1 MRDLPRTGLKTMCP
15 AFIGRF
21 SSTVPPG
28 MSHSYFFSSLTPMCS
43 ITGLLLLFFSIFFL
57 LQYFWAPQEFPYLF
71 THILGCLCGLTL
83 CPSSKPSFLTPGCH
97 SWALPPCFQHC
108 SSQLHQAP
116 SVGRCCCFKSL
127 LFFTMVKIVLLLLL
141 MVVICPW
148 LPDYFCIS
156 RLITCSGSWEVRS
169 CPIPINLL

>member
-1 MRDLPRTGLKTMCP
+1 MRDLLRTGLKPMCP

-28 MSHSYFFSSLTPMCS
+28 MSCSYFFSSLTPMCS
-43 ITGLLLLFFSIFFL
+43 ITGLLLLFSFFFL
-57 LQYFWAPQEFPYLF
+57 LRYFWDPQEFPYLF
-71 THILGCLCGLTL
+71 THIPVCLCGLTL

-116 SVGRCCCFKSL
+116 SGRCCCFKSL
-127 LFFTMVKIVLLLLL
+127 LFFTMLEIVLLLLL

-156 RLITCSGSWEVRS
+156 RLITCSASWKVRS
-169 CPIPINLL
+169 CPVSINLL